1 MASNLRI
8 GGLASGMEIDSIIK
22 ELMAAARK
30 PVDKLYQNKTFLE
43 WKKNDYR
50 TINNQLRI
58 LRDEVSKMRLQ
69 STYSSRKVIVGDTS
83 VVTATS
89 SNNAATTSYTIK
101 VDQLAEVAR
110 NESIGEISEGEKIDP
125 NQTIWSQRDRLK
137 LEEKGIKWIE
147 ETVTS
152 EIKVTTD
159 GKEQKLAHD
168 TIVFDPDN
176 PEQNPIIKVRVTEG
190 QEKEYTVVTDPDKTL
205 EENEVYLNT
214 ETGELIFGEEIA
226 KDSVIVAEYTYNTK
240 KFKTTFKIH
249 DESGAVIK
257 EYIVDAGNLSLNSLF
272 NRMSANR
279 DLGIAIFYDSGTDKV
294 SISTNKTGNY
304 NPAGSEI
311 IFDNDPFFTQVLK
324 LDETKEKGG
333 QNAEF
338 EINGLATTRK
348 NNEFTINGTTFTL
361 QGTTD
366 VETTVNVM
374 HDGDTVFESIKSF
387 IEKYNE
393 IIDKINTKL
402 TEQRYR
408 DYPPLT
414 NEQKKEM
421 SEDEIKLW
429 EEKAKSGTLRSDP
442 LLRSVLDK
450 MRFAWSSPVKAA
462 DSKLDQMTEYGIETG
477 SYFEGGKLYIKDE
490 ARLKQAI
497 NENPDEVLKFF
508 TNSSQNFEEQGVAQ
522 RLYNILSD
530 SMASITTQAGSES
543 SFSKYDQS
551 ILAERIRDIEKRI
564 DAREVRLTQLEQ
576 RYWRQFTAMESA
588 IQWANA
594 QSAWLAQQFSY

>member
-8 GGLASGMEIDSIIK
+8 GGLASGMEIDLIIK

-30 PVDKLYQNKTFLE
+30 PVDKLYQDKTFLE

-58 LRDEVSKMRLQ
+58 LRDEVSKMCLQ
-69 STYSSRKVIVGDTS
+69 STYLSRKVVVGDTS

-110 NESIGEISEGEKIDP
+110 NESREKISDGKVDP
-125 NQTIWSQRDRLK
+125 NQTIWSQRHILGLDSK
-137 LEEKGIKWIE
+137 IDWIY
-147 ETVTS
+147 ETVTD
-152 EIKVTTD
+152 EIKVTTASTN
-159 GKEQKLAHD
+159 QKLTNDAL
-168 TIVFDPDN
+168 TSIPSVIIVKDADG
-176 PEQNPIIKVRVTEG
+176 QDEG
-190 QEKEYTVVTDPDKTL
+190 TAYTVFTTPKDEL
-205 EENEVYLNT
+205 AENEVYLDLV
-214 ETGELIFGEEIA
+214 TGELIFGKEIA
-226 KDSVIVAEYTYNTK
+226 EDSIIEATYTYNTK
-240 KFKTTFKIH
+240 NFKTTFTIH
-249 DESGAVIK
+249 DESGPVTK
-257 EYIVDAGNLSLNSLF
+257 EYIVEAGNLSLNSLF

-279 DLGIAIFYDSGTDKV
+279 ELGIAIYYDEYTDKV
-294 SISTNKTGNY
+294 SISTNKTGDY
-304 NPAGSEI
+304 NPDGDEI
-311 IFDNDPFFTQVLK
+311 LFGDDKFFTKVLR
-324 LDETKEKGG
+324 L
-333 QNAEF
+333 
-338 EINGLATTRK
+338 INGADGDGNYETGGTNAKFILNGLSTERK

-366 VETTVNVM
+366 METTVNVM
-374 HDGDTVFESIKSF
+374 HDGDTVFDSIKSF

-393 IIDKINTKL
+393 LIGKVNTKL

-429 EEKAKSGTLRSDP
+429 EEKAKSGTLRSDS
-442 LLRSVLDK
+442 LLSSVLDK
-450 MRFAWSSPVKAA
+450 MRFAWGSPVKAA
-462 DSKLDQMTEYGIETG
+462 DSKFDQMTEYGIETG

-508 TNSSQNFEEQGVAQ
+508 T
-522 RLYNILSD
+522 
-530 SMASITTQAGSES
+530 
-543 SFSKYDQS
+543 
-551 ILAERIRDIEKRI
+551 
-564 DAREVRLTQLEQ
+564 
-576 RYWRQFTAMESA
+576 
-588 IQWANA
+588 
-594 QSAWLAQQFSY
+594 